1 MLGKEKGY
9 RCCGFKLGKEKGYRC
24 CGFKLGK
31 EKGLQVL
38 WVYAR

>member
-9 RCCGFKLGKEKGYRC
+9 RCCGGFKLGKEKGYRC

-38 WVYAR
+38 WV